1 MSKLTE
7 KENFMMMFDGKIPE
21 WIPRLILAP
30 VKDLEE
36 VPATAGIGPGFLMGA
51 RMKPPHKDIWGVE
64 YITTKEAAG
73 AMIPKTWD
81 FILEDVTKWRDVIK
95 APSLEGFDWE
105 QLCKQDIERFKV
117 DRNQTALSM
126 NVSGGYFQLLM
137 AFMGF
142 TEGLCALFDEPEAC
156 HELFEY
162 LSDFYCTIIENTIDY
177 YKPDI
182 FNITDDTAAW
192 GNPFVSLDM
201 FREYFL
207 PLYDREAKFARDRGI
222 PISYHNCGKCEIFME
237 DMYNIGVRSWNPAQI
252 CNDLDG
258 IQEKYGNS
266 LILNGCWDVEKVT
279 NPNMS
284 DDDIY
289 EYLLDI
295 ANKRAKNGGFCFLA
309 TILIPEGEAERM
321 NHVNDVVNKSI
332 IKIGHEFYK

>member
-1 MSKLTE
+1 MAQLTE

-21 WIPRLILAP
+21 WIPRLILGP
-30 VKDLEE
+30 VKDLEA
-36 VPATAGIGPGFLMGA
+36 VPATAGIFPGVLMGS
-51 RMKPPHKDIWGVE
+51 RMKQPYKDIWGVE

-81 FILEDVTKWRDVIK
+81 FILEDITKWRDVIK
-95 APSLEGFDWE
+95 APSLEGIDWE
-105 QLCKQDIERFKV
+105 SACKQDLERFHT
-117 DRNQTALSM
+117 DRTQTALSM

-162 LSDFYCTIIENTIDY
+162 LADFYCTVIENTIDY

-279 NPNMS
+279 NPSMS

-289 EYLLDI
+289 EYLLGV
-295 ANKRAKNGGFCFLA
+295 ANDRAKNGGFCFLA
-309 TILIPEGEAERM
+309 TILIPEGEEERM
-321 NHVNDVVNKSI
+321 THVNDVVNKAI